1 MSTNLLGELAA
12 NNGTYFFS
20 GGDYDGK
27 VDQIIVRGLGITGIR
42 LYITFEGEPLNVTN
56 NYLFH
61 GEETILPDGLRIT
74 PKGDDVF
81 TSVQILVNTG
91 VENGTGL
98 ELVLSA

>member
-1 MSTNLLGELAA
+1 MGTNLLGELAA

-20 GGDYDGK
+20 GGDYDGN
-27 VDQIIVRGLGITGIR
+27 VDQIIVRGLGITGVRI
-42 LYITFEGEPLNVTN
+42 YITFEGELLNVTN
-56 NYLFH
+56 DYLYH

-81 TSVQILVNTG
+81 TLVQIVGNTG
-91 VENGTGL
+91 LENGTGL